1 MPASPFTRVGHA
13 RRGRALAAGALIAAS
28 FSVMACGSSTGTVT
42 ILNTEKI
49 ERAIE
54 QSISNQRH
62 KTTHVSCPS
71 GVHQKKD
78 LVFACVATF
87 KGDTTRFV
95 VTQKDAAGRVSYV
108 AR

>member
-1 MPASPFTRVGHA
+1 MKRHTTPGSISPTHA
-13 RRGRALAAGALIAAS
+13 RLHLGRAGAAAALIATS
-28 FSVMACGSSTGTVT
+28 FTVMACASSTPTVT

-78 LVFACVATF
+78 LVFSCTAKF
-87 KGDTTRFV
+87 KGDSTRFI
-95 VTQKDAAGRVSYV
+95 
-108 AR
+108 